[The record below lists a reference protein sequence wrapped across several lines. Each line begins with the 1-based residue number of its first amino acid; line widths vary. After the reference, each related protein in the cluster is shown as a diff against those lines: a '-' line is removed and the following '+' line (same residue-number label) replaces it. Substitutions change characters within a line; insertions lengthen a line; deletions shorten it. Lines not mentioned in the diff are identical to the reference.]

1 MNKFNPF
8 ESLLT
13 FMKREF
19 TTFDMSNF
27 HQTSCKLGRLN
38 VNRVDLVMP
47 SDYWKGST
55 SLAIKVAPLI
65 APAFTRIKALIN
77 SFYVSYPQVW
87 NYWNQFIS
95 NRPSDVYA
103 NSTNSAKYAG
113 RYVEPF
119 IPMQF
124 IALICKIAVGNAHI
138 EYDSSRDLIYIDYI
152 SSSRCTNIKYSLNN
166 GVRQFTLTLRNA
178 LPSTDPD
185 YLSALPIRDPYLG
198 TANVVVGRS
207 INYLTAYNGF
217 TDKISF
223 FYHLIKECYENLKCF
238 GIPCDLVSKT
248 GLEVYESHS
257 LNALPFFCYSKI
269 WQDYFR
275 NSQLQGSELDYRETN
290 GMLSRSFY
298 EGSGSVPVP
307 VPDSVMSS
315 QYGGWNLRVADLPP
329 STYSS
334 SNVYVNFNTY
344 FRTTADTSYRV
355 GYDYTEVF
363 ALLVG
368 YGLHEHVLRNLMGT
382 SNNKSVIQIPQHY
395 NGLLLPKYR
404 NFENDV
410 FTSAAVDPMNGAVS
424 LAVPSTIEELRSQSK
439 LEEFLERNTAA
450 RNFYDFLK
458 SHFGTHAESVSNQ
471 RCKLLGTQSVNVNI
485 SEQLQTSESTV
496 NSPLGSRAGV
506 AEGFGST
513 YTVSNNFQ
521 EHGCIITTLSFV
533 IDSQYFQGLP
543 EIFEHHKDYL
553 SYPWPE
559 FANLGLESIPTSLLF
574 FGKPSY
580 PLGYSNQ
587 DNVSVADAV
596 NSGSVSVP
604 NDTPNDVDLGVDFG
618 QFSNGVFGY
627 TPRYSVHKFKL
638 DQLSGEFTNS
648 LDFWNTFREFFSC
661 PRLCHAFISYENAVF
676 MSNLNRIF
684 AVDDELADKFYV
696 DMYNDYSVSRC
707 LPLVANPTLD

>member
-138 EYDSSRDLIYIDYI
+138 EYDSAKDLVYIDYI
-152 SSSRCTNIKYSLNN
+152 ASSRCTHIKFELLN
-166 GVRQFTLTLRNA
+166 GVRLFTLTLRNA

-185 YLSALPIRDPYLG
+185 YLSSLPSRDTYLG
-198 TANVVVGRS
+198 NLDVTVGRS
-207 INYLTAYNGF
+207 INYSTAFNGF
-217 TDKISF
+217 ANKLSF
-223 FYHLIKECYENLKCF
+223 FYHLIKECYENLKSF
-238 GIPCDLVSKT
+238 GIPCDLVAKT
-248 GLEVYESHS
+248 DLEVYEMHS

-275 NSQLQGSELDYRETN
+275 NSQIQGSEFDYRESN
-290 GMLSRSFY
+290 GILARAFY
-298 EGSGSVPVP
+298 AGTGSTPTF
-307 VPDSVMSS
+307 VPDSVQSS
-315 QYGGWNLRVADLPP
+315 VYGGWRLRIADLPP
-329 STYSS
+329 SGYSS
-334 SNVYVNFNTY
+334 VSSFIGFLTY
-344 FRTTADTSYRV
+344 YHPSATSSYRV
-355 GYDYTEVF
+355 GYDYSEVF
-363 ALLVG
+363 ALLIG
-368 YGLHEHVLRNLMGT
+368 YGLHDHVVATLSGSTNQT
-382 SNNKSVIQIPQHY
+382 VIQVPQYY

-450 RNFYDFLK
+450 RNFYDFLQ
-458 SHFGTHAESVSNQ
+458 SHFGTHAESVANQ

-485 SEQLQTSESTV
+485 SEQLQTSESSV

-559 FANLGLESIPTSLLF
+559 FANLGLEAIPTSLLF

-580 PLGYSNQ
+580 PLRYSNQ
-587 DNVSVADAV
+587 DNISVANKV
-596 NSGSVSVP
+596 SGST
-604 NDTPNDVDLGVDFG
+604 NDYPNDVDLSSDFG